1 MTIRF
6 YSLIV
11 FMLMFPVQSN
21 SRPLPAGRGQSAG
34 FKNGYIS
41 VLSTY
46 SPSFMYDLSG
56 YLKSFGL
63 DEADKNYLSYGFE
76 LHGFFNPALGIGIK
90 YLRGGQVQRKIGTV
104 EYQYCCVEN
113 DIKLDRSVE
122 SAFSRF
128 GLSLSYRK
136 VLAGK
141 LEFFGAFGA
150 SYGRPSIIISQDY
163 GDQTFEEMWDSFD
176 PGSGLLSRYNR
187 SVKYTTGVYVF
198 EAENGVRFFASP
210 RVAAGASVGYIYGM
224 FSDKSEINYGFESV
238 RNVPD
243 LDISGLIY
251 RATIYFGY

>member
-1 MTIRF
+1 MFTRVFLITIF
-6 YSLIV
+6 T
-11 FMLMFPVQSN
+11 LMFSTQSN

-41 VLSTY
+41 IISTY
-46 SPSFMYDLSG
+46 SPSFMYDLSS
-56 YLKSFGL
+56 YLTSFGL
-63 DEADKNYLSYGFE
+63 DEPEKNYLSYGFE

-90 YLRGGQVQRKIGTV
+90 YVKGGQRLSKIVTVDDSGT
-104 EYQYCCVEN
+104 ER
-113 DIKLDRSVE
+113 KLDRSVE

-136 VLAGK
+136 ILAGK

-163 GDQTFEEMWDSFD
+163 GDQTFSEIWDSFD
-176 PGSGLLSRYNR
+176 PESGMLSRYNR
-187 SVKYTTGVYVF
+187 SVKYSTGVYVF
-198 EAENGVRFFASP
+198 EVENGVRFFVSP

-224 FSDKSEINYGFESV
+224 FSDDSEINYGFESV
-238 RNVPD
+238 RNVPVI
-243 LDISGLIY
+243 DISGIIY